1 LNKLK
6 NDISYISEAY
16 QQDLVT
22 SLHDKFRN
30 IPGVLLAYE
39 SELSDV
45 FELAAGV
52 SADGD
57 AELSSDFFGA
67 DTALLLFFPA

>member
-1 LNKLK
+1 M
-6 NDISYISEAY
+6 
-16 QQDLVT
+16 VT

-30 IPGVLLAYE
+30 IPGVLLVYA

-52 SADGD
+52 SADDD
-57 AELSSDFFGA
+57 AELSSDFFDA
-67 DTALLLFFPA
+67 DTAL

>member
-1 LNKLK
+1 
-6 NDISYISEAY
+6 
-16 QQDLVT
+16 
-22 SLHDKFRN
+22 
-30 IPGVLLAYE
+30 LLAYE

>member
-1 LNKLK
+1 MINFE
-6 NDISYISEAY
+6 IY
-16 QQDLVT
+16 QG
-22 SLHDKFRN
+22 SCSC
-30 IPGVLLAYE
+30 YE

-57 AELSSDFFGA
+57 AELSSDFFDA
-67 DTALLLFFPA
+67 DAAL